1 MHYSW
6 AFESKLFSEDLPDT
20 DHDFAGNV
28 AVLGF
33 SQTLLIYETKW
44 VKVIQIQVVQTLFAL
59 IYRAKKP
66 LFF

>member
-1 MHYSW
+1 MHDFL

-20 DHDFAGNV
+20 DHAFAGNV
-28 AVLGF
+28 AVFGF